1 MNKTKRMIGCRPPRP
16 APRAIDRHC
25 SGLCQKRR
33 GNAPRPC
40 AFPPGG
46 RHAAPC
52 ARPCGNTRR
61 LRSNDSRALRHMR
74 PAAAQNIRAQS
85 GKSGP
90 QNRWR
95 CGRYPFVTQIS
106 LFVSEFLFSCMRLCS
121 DTRSNVPS
129 KAQTAFCPAC
139 IRGTFSY
146 FTAPSFNLYIGP
158 PSYFVSFRKSDL
170 YIPVP
175 PFAPPAE
182 PCAPLD
188 VRFRPITNAERV
200 RGDLRKTPP
209 PPAASKHIY
218 LIRLPLRRYPCALFR
233 KEPTQT
239 CILGMQ
245 AARVLRG
252 LWVYRKG
259 SFGFSLLVLLL

>member
-1 MNKTKRMIGCRPPRP
+1 MCHQRRRRHFTLP
-16 APRAIDRHC
+16 AY
-25 SGLCQKRR
+25 
-33 GNAPRPC
+33 GN
-40 AFPPGG
+40 F
-46 RHAAPC
+46 
-52 ARPCGNTRR
+52 
-61 LRSNDSRALRHMR
+61 LLFYS
-74 PAAAQNIRAQS
+74 
-85 GKSGP
+85 
-90 QNRWR
+90 
-95 CGRYPFVTQIS
+95 PFVQ
-106 LFVSEFLFSCMRLCS
+106 FVHWTALLLCEFPQVGSVHTS
-121 DTRSNVPS
+121 TS
-129 KAQTAFCPAC
+129 FC
-139 IRGTFSY
+139 
-146 FTAPSFNLYIGP
+146 
-158 PSYFVSFRKSDL
+158 
-170 YIPVP
+170 
-175 PFAPPAE
+175 PPAE

-188 VRFRPITNAERV
+188 VRFRPITNSERV

>member
-1 MNKTKRMIGCRPPRP
+1 MIGSRPPRP
-16 APRAIDRHC
+16 APERSIGIA
-25 SGLCQKRR
+25 
-33 GNAPRPC
+33 A
-40 AFPPGG
+40 AFAKS
-46 RHAAPC
+46 AAGTP
-52 ARPCGNTRR
+52 
-61 LRSNDSRALRHMR
+61 RALAPFR
-74 PAAAQNIRAQS
+74 PAAGMPPRAPAPAGTRAACVQTPPRETYAPRRRAKHTRAKREKRPAEPMALRAISIRHSNFFVRFRISIQLYEALL
-85 GKSGP
+85 
-90 QNRWR
+90 
-95 CGRYPFVTQIS
+95 RYSFKCAIKGADGILPCLHTGNFLLFYSPFVQ
-106 LFVSEFLFSCMRLCS
+106 FVHWTALLLCEFPQVGSVHTS
-121 DTRSNVPS
+121 TS
-129 KAQTAFCPAC
+129 FC
-139 IRGTFSY
+139 
-146 FTAPSFNLYIGP
+146 
-158 PSYFVSFRKSDL
+158 
-170 YIPVP
+170 
-175 PFAPPAE
+175 PPAE

-188 VRFRPITNAERV
+188 VKFRPITNAERV

>member
-1 MNKTKRMIGCRPPRP
+1 MPPRAP
-16 APRAIDRHC
+16 APAGTRAACVQTPPRETYAPRRRAKHTRAKREKRPAEPMALRAISIRHSNFFVRFRISIQLYEALLRYSFKC
-25 SGLCQKRR
+25 AIKGADGILPCLHT
-33 GNAPRPC
+33 GN
-40 AFPPGG
+40 F
-46 RHAAPC
+46 
-52 ARPCGNTRR
+52 
-61 LRSNDSRALRHMR
+61 LLFYS
-74 PAAAQNIRAQS
+74 
-85 GKSGP
+85 
-90 QNRWR
+90 
-95 CGRYPFVTQIS
+95 PFVQ
-106 LFVSEFLFSCMRLCS
+106 FVHWTALLLCEFPQVGSVHTS
-121 DTRSNVPS
+121 TS
-129 KAQTAFCPAC
+129 FC
-139 IRGTFSY
+139 
-146 FTAPSFNLYIGP
+146 
-158 PSYFVSFRKSDL
+158 
-170 YIPVP
+170 
-175 PFAPPAE
+175 PPAE